1 MNTKI
6 LKVLFLT
13 NVLSKLIKQTF
24 EQHFKPVKD
33 LGISDWSE
41 SHVYLPAGTSAV
53 PGRWRT
59 IAYQKGVFEAIESP
73 KTNKITLMFGAQL
86 GKTSILNNSL
96 GYYIQHQ
103 PESQIVMQP
112 SESDVKTWLE
122 TKFNPMVDNCPS
134 IRDCLAKP
142 RGREGVNNQKMK
154 SYHGGFLMLSWSGSP
169 NTMRGRSAPKI
180 YADEVDGYER
190 TSEGHP
196 VNLLWQRAATFGSKR
211 KLLITSTPTHKGAS
225 FVEMSYL
232 SGDQR
237 QYYVPCP
244 HCEEYQVL
252 QWKNVTWHS
261 DKGKHDTQS
270 AYYTCE
276 HCGSLINDGQKL
288 AMIRKGEWQA
298 RMPFNGHAS
307 FHLNELYSPFRT
319 FADIVQ
325 SFLEKKQTG
334 DLKTFVNVSLAETW
348 EEEGEQ
354 VEAGSLL
361 ARVEHWEVLPEGIVL
376 ITAGIDVQQDRIEL
390 QAVGWG
396 VDEESWVID
405 YKIFHG
411 ETSEDEVWR
420 ELTQYLL
427 HKRYQ
432 HESGK
437 QLPIAFACLDTG
449 GTNNMTSKAY
459 DYVRRSRIGLPFAIK
474 GRGGEYPFVA
484 APNRKRVPNKKAFDL
499 YMIGTDEGKSI
510 LYNRLKLEEEKGASV
525 IHFDAN
531 VCDARYFGQLTA
543 EKRLLRY
550 QKGFPKYEWHNVAA
564 DKRNEALDTY
574 IYALAALR
582 ITNIDLSLKRQQLKQ
597 EAKTKPQKIAN
608 NKSFKL

>member
-1 MNTKI
+1 MNST
-6 LKVLFLT
+6 LAA
-13 NVLSKLIKQTF
+13 LIKSSF
-24 EQHFKPVKD
+24 EQHFKPAKC
-33 LGISDWSE
+33 LSISDWSE

-59 IAYQKGVFEAIESP
+59 IAYQKGVFEAIENP
-73 KTNKITLMFGAQL
+73 KISKITLMFGAQL
-86 GKTSILNNSL
+86 GKTSIVNNSL

-237 QYYVPCP
+237 QFYVPCP
-244 HCEEYQVL
+244 HCNEFQTL
-252 QWKNVTWHS
+252 QWKNVTWKS
-261 DKGKHDTQS
+261 DKGKHDIES
-270 AYYTCE
+270 ARYACE

-288 AMIRKGEWQA
+288 AMIRKGQWRA
-298 RMPFNGHAS
+298 NMPFNGHAS

-354 VEAGSLL
+354 VEPGSLL
-361 ARVEHWEVLPEGIVL
+361 ARVEHWEALPGGIAL
-376 ITAGIDVQQDRIEL
+376 ITSGIDVQQDRIEL

-396 VDEESWVID
+396 VDEESWIID

-420 ELTQYLL
+420 ELTQYLV
-427 HKRYQ
+427 HKRYPHQ
-432 HESGK
+432 SGK
-437 QLPIAFACLDTG
+437 ELPIAFACLDTG

-474 GRGGEYPFVA
+474 GRGGEHPFVA
-484 APNRKRVPNKKAFDL
+484 APSRKRVPNKKAFDL

-510 LYNRLKLEEEKGASV
+510 LYNRLRLEEEKGASV

-531 VCDARYFGQLTA
+531 VCDVRYFGQLTA

-550 QKGFPKYEWHNVAA
+550 QRGFPKYEWHNVAP

-597 EAKTKPQKIAN
+597 EAKDNPKKATAKKGY
-608 NKSFKL
+608 KL